1 VRVSGLLTGYADG
14 MVGGI
19 IIVVLLL
26 TVFPVSIM
34 MSMAGVAALL
44 GTTTKNSVDNDN
56 EGSELLA
63 VSEANPY
70 S

>member
-1 VRVSGLLTGYADG
+1 

-26 TVFPVSIM
+26 VVFPVAIL
-34 MSMAGVAALL
+34 MSGAVFAAIL
-44 GTTTKNSVDNDN
+44 GTVAKNSVDNDHAD
-56 EGSELLA
+56 SELLEI
-63 VSEANPY
+63 SEANPWQ